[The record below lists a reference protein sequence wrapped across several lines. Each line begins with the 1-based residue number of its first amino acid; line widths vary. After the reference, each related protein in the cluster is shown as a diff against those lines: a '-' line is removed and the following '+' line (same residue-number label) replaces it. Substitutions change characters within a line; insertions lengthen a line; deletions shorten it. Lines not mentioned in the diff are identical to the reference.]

1 MKART
6 TLIKNYRNKE
16 TLRLVELQEVA
27 DFIRN
32 GAFKDQVSEFRSVF
46 PLMTFADR
54 NDEGTLTGYVNWPKN
69 LPRIC
74 FALEQEHRNG
84 ERITRGYTGLVL
96 LEVNNLASHD
106 EADAV
111 RKGAAE
117 MPQTLM
123 AFVGADGQSVN

>member
-32 GAFKDQVSEFRSVF
+32 GAFKEQVSEFRSIF

-74 FALEQEHRNG
+74 FAQ
-84 ERITRGYTGLVL
+84 GLPRCL
-96 LEVNNLASHD
+96 
-106 EADAV
+106 
-111 RKGAAE
+111 RR
-117 MPQTLM
+117 
-123 AFVGADGQSVN
+123 

>member
-32 GAFKDQVSEFRSVF
+32 GAFKEQVSEFRSVF

-84 ERITRGYTGLVL
+84 ERITRGYRTGVAGG
-96 LEVNNLASHD
+96 EQPD
-106 EADAV
+106 
-111 RKGAAE
+111 KPG
-117 MPQTLM
+117 
-123 AFVGADGQSVN
+123 